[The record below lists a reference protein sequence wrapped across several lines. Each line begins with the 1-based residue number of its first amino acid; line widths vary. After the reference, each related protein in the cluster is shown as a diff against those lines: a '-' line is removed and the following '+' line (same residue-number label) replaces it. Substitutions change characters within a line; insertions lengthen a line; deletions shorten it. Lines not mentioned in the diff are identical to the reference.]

1 MSLIVKILL
10 ILVVLHLVAGF
21 GWALYK
27 IEFGGR
33 KKKSQSTQSPEQ
45 DEA

>member
-10 ILVVLHLVAGF
+10 FLVVLHLVAGF

-27 IEFGGR
+27 IEFGG
-33 KKKSQSTQSPEQ
+33 KKKNAHKEPDSETES
-45 DEA
+45 